1 MNYAEELR
9 ELLRPLKL
17 YDVDGGLGGAE
28 LSAEGAALGGV
39 YASLL
44 ETETE
49 FSPATA
55 SGYGLDRWEA
65 LLPFI
70 PAYRTAADRRRA
82 ISALLRIDGASF
94 TPDAINDTIAG
105 CGIRAVVTEAETPM
119 TVTVSFPY
127 NRGEPDDLED
137 LRVRIEQILP
147 CHLNVEYVFL
157 YVCWWELEALFATWA
172 EIEAAAGSWRELERL
187 TVDDE

>member
-1 MNYAEELR
+1 MDYAKELR

-28 LSAEGAALGGV
+28 LAAEGAALDKT
-39 YASLL
+39 YASLT

-70 PAYRTAADRRRA
+70 PAYRTVADRRRA
-82 ISALLRIDGASF
+82 IAALLRIDGAGF
-94 TPDAINDTIAG
+94 TPRAINDTIAG
-105 CGIRAVVTEAETPM
+105 CGIRAVVAETETPM
-119 TVTVSFPY
+119 TVSVSFPY

-137 LRVRIEQILP
+137 LRKRIEQIIP
-147 CHLNVEYVFL
+147 CHLDVEYVF
-157 YVCWWELEALFATWA
+157 VFVQWWELEALFASWA
-172 EIEAAAGSWRELERL
+172 EVEAAAGSWRELERL
-187 TVDDE
+187 SIEV

>member
-1 MNYAEELR
+1 MNYTDQLR

-28 LSAEGAALGGV
+28 LAAEGTELDRA
-39 YASLL
+39 YASLT

-55 SGYGLDRWEA
+55 SGYGLDRWEE

-70 PAYRTAADRRRA
+70 PAYRTVADRRRA
-82 ISALLRIDGASF
+82 IAALLRIDGASF
-94 TPDAINDTIAG
+94 TPRAINDTIAG
-105 CGIRAVVTEAETPM
+105 CGIRAVVEETETPM
-119 TVTVSFPY
+119 TVSVSFPY

-137 LRVRIEQILP
+137 LQKRIEQIIP
-147 CHLNVEYVFL
+147 CHLDVVYVFM
-157 YVCWWELEALFATWA
+157 YVLWWELEALFETWA
-172 EIEAAAGSWRELERL
+172 EVEAAAESWRELERL
-187 TVDDE
+187 SIEE